1 MRLSLLSILSLLL
14 LSNCLSK
21 KEEAPI
27 GVYVGN
33 QAPDISGLSPTD
45 SSISLHSLRGN
56 LVLLD
61 FWASW
66 CGPCRKENKNLV
78 WTVQHFSETKF
89 PGKRKKASVGLK
101 VFNVSLDSKKD
112 RWVSAI
118 KQDRLNWPYH
128 ASDLKGW
135 GSKLGIKYQVR
146 SIPTNFLIDANGVI
160 IARNLRG
167 QKIRR
172 FFKQLRCQK
181 RVTAPPKKTLLL
193 TILH

>member
-1 MRLSLLSILSLLL
+1 MRIALLSILSLLL

-66 CGPCRKENKNLV
+66 CGPCRQENKNLV
-78 WTVQHFSETKF
+78 WTVQHFAETKF
-89 PGKRKKASVGLK
+89 PGKRKRASVGLK

-112 RWVSAI
+112 RWISAI
-118 KQDRLNWPYH
+118 KQDQLNWPYH

-135 GSKLGIKYQVR
+135 GSALGIKYQVR
-146 SIPTNFLIDANGVI
+146 SIPSNFLIDAKGVI

-167 QKIRR
+167 QKLDD
-172 FFKQLRCQK
+172 FLNSYA
-181 RVTAPPKKTLLL
+181 VKKE
-193 TILH
+193 